1 MKTRLFLALFFTCCS
16 QILSAQTEKDEP
28 KPEPPKQEKPDAN
41 PPKKDAQPKQDK
53 VDPPKK
59 EAKPNK
65 DVKAV
70 PVTKERKS
78 KPAKVSGPRNNGARP
93 AKKGK
98 PAGRPVKPGNGRK

>member
-1 MKTRLFLALFFTCCS
+1 MKTRLFLALFFICCS
-16 QILSAQTEKDEP
+16 HILFAQTEKDETQP
-28 KPEPPKQEKPDAN
+28 TPPKQEKQDES
-41 PPKKDAQPKQDK
+41 PPKPEAQPKTEN

-59 EAKPNK
+59 QAKSNR

-78 KPAKVSGPRNNGARP
+78 KPAKVSGPRPAGARP